1 MFFLGREPAVFN
13 KKSAFYKKSKK
24 NEKEC
29 GHSCKAL
36 IEYIL
41 R

>member
-1 MFFLGREPAVFN
+1 MDLDMFFLGRKPAVFN

-29 GHSCKAL
+29 
-36 IEYIL
+36 
-41 R
+41 